1 MKLSQ
6 LIASLKAAQDALK
19 GIEEDPEVFFENE
32 TEEEELELHVI
43 KYVYTRRIEEEKHEL
58 LLTGERQ

>member
-19 GIEEDPEVFFENE
+19 EGGEDPEVFFENE
-32 TEEEELELHVI
+32 TEEEELELHLI
-43 KYVYTRRIEEEKHEL
+43 KYVYSRRIEEGKREL